1 MVPGTLVRIRAGLP
15 KNVRYLK
22 LDNILDK
29 YCNHG
34 WGEGV
39 LEIKVD
45 LDVNTAEPGPFA
57 TDDDEEITITVE
69 VIGFLANAF
78 PVDIEM

>member
-1 MVPGTLVRIRAGLP
+1 MEEYRL
-15 KNVRYLK
+15 
-22 LDNILDK
+22 
-29 YCNHG
+29 
-34 WGEGV
+34 GEGV

-69 VIGFLANAF
+69 SLVFSLVLSKLTWGCDCTEFL
-78 PVDIEM
+78 P